1 MQTLQELEKQNKTGI
16 KLYNVFPGFNA
27 DKAGQS
33 RHCLPNEK
41 LYGPSCGLSQTF
53 WGNTHTHTHA
63 NTFSLCTSVIVP
75 V

>member
-53 WGNTHTHTHA
+53 
-63 NTFSLCTSVIVP
+63 
-75 V
+75 